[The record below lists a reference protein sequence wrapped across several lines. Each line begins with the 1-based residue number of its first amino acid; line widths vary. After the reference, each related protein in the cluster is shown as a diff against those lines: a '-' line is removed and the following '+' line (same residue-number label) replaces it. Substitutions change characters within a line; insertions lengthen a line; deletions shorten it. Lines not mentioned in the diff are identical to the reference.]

1 MPLHLT
7 TDDNAAVVTDLLWKT
22 NKSKRKPIS
31 YANFYDWPR
40 HARQSDVRS
49 VPRRQKKRRQQQIF
63 QFARFQK
70 KFHSSVLISWFSS
83 AATAGFSRT
92 IEMTLKR
99 QPSQTQRQPIKC
111 RTSAIF
117 SIYPPPPEGLNIFS
131 TIFRK
136 DAGIFKSDET
146 PHAVKNQVLVFCFN
160 HTESFP

>member
-22 NKSKRKPIS
+22 NCTRKPIS

-49 VPRRQKKRRQQQIF
+49 VPRRQKERRQQQIF

-70 KFHSSVLISWFSS
+70 KFHSSVVISWFCS

-92 IEMTLKR
+92 IEMTLKH
-99 QPSQTQRQPIKC
+99 QPPQTQRKPIKC
-111 RTSAIF
+111 RTSATS
-117 SIYPPPPEGLNIFS
+117 SIYPPPPEALNLCS

-136 DAGIFKSDET
+136 DAGIFKSDES
-146 PHAVKNQVLVFCFN
+146 PCREKPSVGVFFQS
-160 HTESFP
+160 H